1 MAYIEKFQGYV
12 ADVPEFWFN
21 RIDGRTFHYNQLT
34 AASVTPQVNFTEVN
48 AGWSIYPVAYLP
60 AASSLEMQLTSG
72 QFDSSLFALANGA
85 DFEADASYKMPVTE
99 KCKVQSNLITLNC
112 TEQIDAADVVING
125 MDRVTT
131 SPAATGKYLVNSSEA
146 SGVYTTTI
154 SFYSG
159 DFADG
164 AEVEV
169 TYYLTKSNALSIDVT
184 NDKAAVGEAILVWP
198 KRKWAA

>member
-1 MAYIEKFQGYV
+1 
-12 ADVPEFWFN
+12 
-21 RIDGRTFHYNQLT
+21 
-34 AASVTPQVNFTEVN
+34 
-48 AGWSIYPVAYLP
+48 
-60 AASSLEMQLTSG
+60 MQLTSG

-125 MDRVTT
+125 MDRVTA
-131 SPAATGKYLVNSSEA
+131 SPAATGKYLVNSADA

-154 SFYSG
+154 SFYAG